1 MQAPVDKIQWNSLLF
16 YKFVTKMKF
25 QQLKL
30 SRSKNVLNTKGI
42 WSNR

>member
-1 MQAPVDKIQWNSLLF
+1 MQAPVDEIQWNSLLF
-16 YKFVTKMKF
+16 YKFVTKMEF

-30 SRSKNVLNTKGI
+30 SRSKILLSTKGI